1 LRDIRKLQLQQWLAE
16 QFMIQPPQIN
26 SMNGD
31 AGFRRYFRFQ
41 HNNENLIAV
50 DSPSEKC
57 NNSAFVTV
65 QKCLTAQGIQ
75 VPKIVQVNENLGFF
89 CLSDLGDNLLADN
102 LTTESMTGLYQQAI
116 ALLPKIAGMKKESLP
131 CYDREFV
138 QLELTIFVEWL
149 LEHHLALSLT
159 HQQKAELQQSFEVL
173 IDNAL
178 EQPQVSMHRDF
189 HSRNLMCLTNGD
201 LGVIDF
207 QDAVVGPITY
217 DIVSLL
223 RDCYIKW
230 PDKNVEE
237 LFSYYCTLI
246 TKELSLPNYSQ
257 TQWQRWFDLMGLQ
270 RHIKASGIF
279 SRLFHRDNKN
289 GYLKDIPLTLSYI
302 VDVSKKYSELKF
314 LHDLVKDIVLPAITK
329 NHER

>member
-1 LRDIRKLQLQQWLAE
+1 
-16 QFMIQPPQIN
+16 M
-26 SMNGD
+26 SGD
-31 AGFRRYFRFQ
+31 AGFRRYFRFT
-41 HNNENLIAV
+41 NGSEKFIAV
-50 DSPSEKC
+50 DSPIDKC
-57 NNSAFVTV
+57 NNTAFINV
-65 QKCLTAQGIQ
+65 QKKLLANGIQ
-75 VPKIVQVNENLGFF
+75 VPKIFAVDEIAGFF
-89 CLSDLGDNLLADN
+89 CLSDLGDKLLGDE
-102 LTTESMTGLYQQAI
+102 LTASNMAARYKQAI
-116 ALLPKIAGMKKESLP
+116 TLLPKIATTDQVGLP
-131 CYDREFV
+131 CFDHAFV
-138 QLELTIFVEWL
+138 ETELTIFIEWL
-149 LEHHLALSLT
+149 LNEHLNISLT
-159 HQQKAELQQSFEVL
+159 DQDQSSLTDNFNVL
-173 IDNAL
+173 IQSAL
-178 EQPQVSMHRDF
+178 DQPQVSMHRDF
-189 HSRNLMCLTNGD
+189 HSRNLMCLTD
-201 LGVIDF
+201 DELGVIDF